1 MSAPAHQS
9 SNSVHTG
16 RSFVPRAG
24 TGLAE
29 CRYSKLQCSETV
41 TLPPRFGCYNSL
53 GTARPALVTSSRGG
67 RPRSPSIFRSAR
79 RLPAGAK
86 PFRTSPSIRTVTSIG
101 GSFAAVDVIEGGC

>member
-1 MSAPAHQS
+1 MQ
-9 SNSVHTG
+9 NQIG
-16 RSFVPRAG
+16 IR
-24 TGLAE
+24 LAE